1 MEIILLAF
9 SFFFFLFGL
18 FLVFYARRGVL
29 SYTSQ
34 IMECLEAMIAGKS
47 NIVFQESQETLMGK
61 IQMRMRRLYEIIEM
75 KSEENLRQREQLES
89 MISDISHQVK
99 TPIAG
104 IRMYHNLLERRG
116 ISEDQRERFL
126 QASEHQVDKLEFF
139 MQSMIRMSRMETGL
153 IKVQPKEHSV
163 YELLARAICD
173 AALKAEEK
181 GIEIQVSCEESLRAY
196 FDKRWTQEAVF
207 NVLDNAIKY
216 TGQGG
221 KLWISAEKTDFFVRI
236 KIRDNGRGIPEDR
249 LPHIFKRFYREPE
262 SAETEGVG
270 IGLYL
275 TREIVMLQKGFV
287 EAHSRVGEGTA
298 ICIHLPVEQ

>member
-1 MEIILLAF
+1 
-9 SFFFFLFGL
+9 
-18 FLVFYARRGVL
+18 
-29 SYTSQ
+29 
-34 IMECLEAMIAGKS
+34 
-47 NIVFQESQETLMGK
+47 
-61 IQMRMRRLYEIIEM
+61 
-75 KSEENLRQREQLES
+75 
-89 MISDISHQVK
+89 
-99 TPIAG
+99 
-104 IRMYHNLLERRG
+104 
-116 ISEDQRERFL
+116 
-126 QASEHQVDKLEFF
+126 

-262 SAETEGVG
+262 SAETEGIG

>member
-34 IMECLEAMIAGKS
+34 IMECLEAMIAGKR

-181 GIEIQVSCEESLRAY
+181 ELKSKFPVRKAFGRILIKDGHRKPCLMCWTMPLSTPDREENCGFQR
-196 FDKRWTQEAVF
+196 KRQ
-207 NVLDNAIKY
+207 
-216 TGQGG
+216 
-221 KLWISAEKTDFFVRI
+221 
-236 KIRDNGRGIPEDR
+236 
-249 LPHIFKRFYREPE
+249 IF
-262 SAETEGVG
+262 S
-270 IGLYL
+270 
-275 TREIVMLQKGFV
+275 
-287 EAHSRVGEGTA
+287 
-298 ICIHLPVEQ
+298 